1 MAKLRTILLLL
12 LPTLLF
18 SQKLAQNYELFAS
31 KIVQRE
37 KSIEAFGDVV
47 IYNGENYFG
56 ARRAIY
62 DTKTK
67 TVELFGDVIYLR
79 DNREFTRAEYLKI
92 DLTQKHYLLKSPFLF
107 DLSSHIWLYSRSFR
121 SYEDRIKFSKT
132 TLSSCDVVDPDWRIG
147 FSQGYYYKK
156 SEFVTLYNPTFYIG
170 NVPILYLPWF
180 GFPTTKKR
188 KSGLL
193 RPVIGFENAE
203 NIFYQQPIFYAPAKN
218 WDLQFDPQIR
228 FNRGLGLYTTLRFVD
243 TSHSKGHI
251 RVGGFREKSSYAAS
265 HRLNNRTHSGAEFY
279 YRRNGLLEDWLKRGD
294 FHDGL
299 LVDITQLSDI
309 DYLNLKR
316 YNNFSLNKLV
326 TSKINYFINR
336 KDDYLGLYAKYFI
349 DTEKLN
355 NDDTMQTLPSIQ
367 YHRFVKNLPFR
378 NLYYSLD
385 YKYKNNYRKKGLR
398 ASQHEI
404 AIPLS
409 LRFDFFHNYLS
420 FFVTENLYYSH
431 AHYNEANDT
440 ISDANHLSNYHVFR
454 LNSDLIKKYPETIHN
469 MQIELSYIVPSFD
482 HKKGYFADFIP
493 FNYERKSLRFV
504 FNEYFY
510 SLNGFD
516 YLTHRLKQILYLD
529 HEKNVW
535 EDLQNELIY
544 RFRNDFWIQNTLFYA
559 HHKHKISKLQ
569 TALHYENDN
578 YKVHMNH
585 TYQSE
590 AFGSEANFLTADL
603 YAKLSGHYTLYGGID
618 YDFQDGF
625 TKEWRLGWDMRK
637 RCWNYTLRYKESI
650 TPSLTSA
657 GAESTT
663 RRGVYLILRLYP
675 IGGVSYSYVNESKE
689 EQGVL

>member
-1 MAKLRTILLLL
+1 MAKNSFFLLLF
-12 LPTLLF
+12 LPIALF
-18 SQKLAQNYELFAS
+18 AQKLADNYELFAS
-31 KIVQRE
+31 KIVQNE
-37 KSIEAFGDVV
+37 KRIEAIGDVV
-47 IYNGENYFG
+47 IYNAKNYFG
-56 ARRAIY
+56 ARRAVY
-62 DTKTK
+62 DIERK
-67 TVELFGDVIYLR
+67 TVELFGDVVYVR
-79 DNREFTRAEYLKI
+79 DNREFSRAQYLKI
-92 DLTQKHYLLKSPFLF
+92 DLKKKRYFLKSPFLF
-107 DLSSHIWLYSRSFR
+107 DLSSRIWLHSRSFR
-121 SYEDRIKFSKT
+121 SYDEKIKLSKT
-132 TLSSCDVVDPDWRIG
+132 TLSSCDVADPDWRIG

-156 SEFVTLYNPTFYIG
+156 SEFVSLYNPTFYIG
-170 NVPILYLPWF
+170 EVPILYLPWF

-193 RPVIGFENAE
+193 RPVIGFENSE
-203 NIFYQQPIFYAPAKN
+203 NIFFQQPIFYAPAPD

-228 FNRGLGLYTTLRFVD
+228 FDRGTGIYTTLRFVD
-243 TSHSKGHI
+243 TDHSKGHF
-251 RVGGFREKSSYAAS
+251 RVGGFWEKGAYARS
-265 HRLNNRTHSGAEFY
+265 HKLNNRTHSGAELY

-294 FHDGL
+294 FSDGL

-309 DYLNLKR
+309 DYLNLKY

-326 TSKINYFINR
+326 TSKVNYFVNR
-336 KDDYLGLYAKYFI
+336 ENDYLGVYAKYFI

-367 YHRFVKNLPFR
+367 YHRFVKDLPFE
-378 NLYYSLD
+378 NLSYSLD
-385 YKYKNNYRKKGLR
+385 YKYKNNYRKEGLQ

-409 LRFDFFHNYLS
+409 LRFDFLDDYVS
-420 FFVTENLYYSH
+420 FFVTENLYYSFVR
-431 AHYNEANDT
+431 YKDTNET
-440 ISDANHLSNYHVFR
+440 IENANHLSNYHVFK
-454 LNSDLIKKYPETIHN
+454 LNSDLIKKYPDSVHN

-510 SLNGFD
+510 TLDGFD
-516 YLTHRLKQILYLD
+516 FLTHRLKQNLYLD
-529 HEKNVW
+529 HEKNEW
-535 EDLQNELIY
+535 DDLQNELIY
-544 RFRNDFWIQNTLFYA
+544 RFRDDFWIQNTLFYA

-569 TALHYENDN
+569 TTLHYENDK
-578 YKVHMNH
+578 YRVHMNH

-590 AFGSEANFLTADL
+590 AFGSESNFLTADL
-603 YAKLSGHYTLYGGID
+603 YAKLSSHYTLYGGMD
-618 YDFQDGF
+618 YDFKNRF
-625 TKEWRLGWDMRK
+625 TKEWRVGWDMNK

-675 IGGVSYSYVNESKE
+675 IGGVSYSYVNESIQ